1 MAKLRIVSSRESGA
15 SKAKVY
21 LDDKP
26 LERVLSIQV
35 TLSVG
40 DMNTALISLIPD
52 EVEIEGEFQVNQKMV
67 DLLEEGV
74 LCVVDP

>member
-1 MAKLRIVSSRESGA
+1 MAKLRIVSSA
-15 SKAKVY
+15 TKTKIY

>member
-1 MAKLRIVSSRESGA
+1 MAKLRIVSSA
-15 SKAKVY
+15 TKTKIY

-26 LERVLSIQV
+26 LEGVLSIQV